1 MRTVAILLV
10 SLFLISSCNSGQNSP
25 AVDERLKTELKSYII
40 KNYLTPEDYILSKF
54 KDHDIVFVGETHY
67 IKHDPG
73 LIQKLIPL
81 LYQKGVFTLGTEFGR
96 REDQPLI
103 DSLLN
108 SSAYDENLAR
118 LITFNQFV
126 LWGYKEYID
135 IYKAA
140 WQLNQF
146 LPQGKRKF
154 RILGLNDSP
163 DWSFVKTQ
171 EDKDNGDIKRKVW
184 RGGGENL
191 WAQTILD
198 SVVAKGGKALI
209 YSGIHH
215 AFSEY
220 KQPICDGAKF
230 IRFEDRRMGNFVF
243 QKIGKRAITIF
254 LNGPWYNALG
264 YDQPFVYPA
273 DGIIDEVMG
282 EMEPKYQRV
291 GFDTRSTPFGKLTG
305 ETSIYRQGY
314 NNFTLEMF
322 CDGYIFQKPFSKYE
336 GVTPIK
342 GFINESNLEKARTQT
357 PDPSFRK
364 AAVEDF
370 YKELSKISDVQ
381 KRLPQGK

>member
-1 MRTVAILLV
+1 MRTVTLLFV
-10 SLFLISSCNSGQNSP
+10 SLVLISSCTSGQNSP
-25 AVDERLKTELKSYII
+25 VVDAKLKAELKNYIL
-40 KNYLTPEDYILSKF
+40 KNYSTPEDYILNKF

-67 IKHDPG
+67 IKHNPE
-73 LIQKLIPL
+73 LIQSLIPL
-81 LYQKGVFTLGTEFGR
+81 LYQKGVLTLGTEFGR

-108 SSAYDENLAR
+108 SPTYDESLAR

-126 LWGYKEYID
+126 LWGYKEYVD

-140 WQLNQF
+140 WQFNQI

-171 EDKDNGDIKRKVW
+171 EDRDNDDVKRKVW
-184 RGGGENL
+184 KGGGEDL

-198 SVVAKGGKALI
+198 SVVAKGEKALV

-230 IRFEDRRMGNFVF
+230 VRFEDRRMGNFVF

-254 LNGPWYNALG
+254 LHAPWYNALG

-282 EMEPKYQRV
+282 EMGPKYQGV
-291 GFDTRSTPFGKLTG
+291 GFDTRGTPFGKLPG
-305 ETSIYRQGY
+305 ETSIYKQGY
-314 NNFTLEMF
+314 SNFALEMF
-322 CDGYIFQKPFSKYE
+322 CDGYVYQKPFSK
-336 GVTPIK
+336 G
-342 GFINESNLEKARTQT
+342 NS
-357 PDPSFRK
+357 
-364 AAVEDF
+364 
-370 YKELSKISDVQ
+370 
-381 KRLPQGK
+381 